1 MAPAT
6 KVLIVE
12 DDRHTREMVR
22 RILERDVKLRHL
34 GIEVIQAAD
43 GEEGIERF
51 LDHGPDL
58 VIVDLLLPRVN
69 GFKVIETIRAQPV
82 GGDCPILVITGV
94 YRDRKTLK
102 QLEEQGVALQLKPFL
117 PQVLASTVR
126 RLLVRPRERA
136 APPPP
141 SPRVSLMDLA
151 RSQAAGDG
159 PPEGQV
165 VEGELTEL
173 GLPHLLLDAL
183 EDQLTGSLEVTRGK
197 VRKVIHLMAGHPIF
211 VQSNLRSETLGQ
223 MLVRRGKI
231 SPEQH
236 SAAFE
241 LSKKEGTKYGEALV
255 RLGLMSEGEVMGEL
269 GEQTRLKITACLG
282 WTTGRFAFT
291 EDPDVGRKVPRCLV
305 DPVQLVLEGLQR
317 RADVE
322 KAFARLAAKSRH
334 VVRLTH
340 RYSLYRERFEGLF
353 GTTVSEVITRE
364 IPVQEVIRRAGTP
377 QAAALQLDLMLRT
390 GLAELGPESQDSD
403 EEPAPPALEE
413 PVMPLEGL
421 AALEPEPALEP
432 EAPPDAWEESSAV
445 VWLPL
450 VERSRRAPRRDA
462 DATEVRVALQLI
474 DSTYLTL
481 HEADHYQILGVTP
494 HSDAD
499 SIEVAYQ
506 IKRRQFDL
514 SNFREM
520 DLGERYA
527 HLEGICAALDS
538 AYAVLG
544 DPARRAAYDA
554 LRGRSPSQ
562 EERSL
567 ALTAEMHCRRG
578 EELFNRERYDKALA
592 AFAQAMEL
600 DEQSE
605 YIAKYAL
612 ALFMARRGRDE
623 EQAAAEAMLVAQ
635 QALAIDGGERTAHLV
650 AATICQE
657 VGHVDEAV
665 HHLEELVRIDPT
677 SAEAFDQLE
686 RLLLERGELDALE
699 LQYRRTLHLLGDR
712 DRELAGAL
720 WRRLALLYRDEVG
733 DQRRAR
739 TAFEVALRFAPND
752 RALREQLTA
761 LEHGEPDRWPQA
773 VLGYRSLLASDP
785 DEPAP
790 LHRLFD
796 LHLRG
801 GRTDAAFVV
810 ASVAFHDGVADE
822 PERRFLERLRP
833 PAPRRARQPVGPS
846 LLARLRHPD
855 DDPAMAALFDALAPV
870 IEYLDP
876 LELTEL
882 GVEKKEIIPRGH
894 LPEGFASVMRYAA
907 EQLALGLPSVAL
919 HPELGA
925 DVQSAGSDP
934 PVLLCG
940 VEALELGDRFALM
953 FLMGRALYRLGPG
966 RRLAA
971 WRSRRTLR
979 DYLLAAL
986 SAAFPDLQVPDAAGT
1001 VARLREEIG
1010 RLGLEPAVVGAV
1022 TALRNRAGKERA
1034 GGTLNLA
1041 DWQRGIQRSAE
1052 RVGLL
1057 LCTDLPTALRVVATQ
1072 DRDAERE
1079 LVDFAL
1085 GQAYIELRA
1094 ELGLSVE

>member
-1 MAPAT
+1 MAPTT
-6 KVLIVE
+6 KVLVVE
-12 DDRHTREMVR
+12 DDRHAREMVR

-34 GIEVIQAAD
+34 DIEVIQAAD

-69 GFKVIETIRAQPV
+69 GFKVIETIRAQPA

-102 QLEEQGVALQLKPFL
+102 QLEAQGVTLQLKPFL
-117 PQVLASTVR
+117 PQVLANTVR
-126 RLLVRPRERA
+126 RLLVRPREARPA
-136 APPPP
+136 PPP
-141 SPRVSLMDLA
+141 SPSPRASLMEMA
-151 RSQAAGDG
+151 RAVEPDEGHAG
-159 PPEGQV
+159 GQV
-165 VEGELTEL
+165 IEGDIAEL

-183 EDQLTGSLEVTRGK
+183 EEQLTGSLEVRRGK
-197 VRKVIHLMAGHPIF
+197 VRKVIHLVAGHPIF

-223 MLVRRGKI
+223 MLVRRGKV
-231 SPEQH
+231 SPDQH

-255 RLGLMSEGEVMGEL
+255 RLGLMSEREVMDEL
-269 GEQTRLKITACLG
+269 GEQTRLKITACLA
-282 WTTGRFAFT
+282 WRAGRFVFT
-291 EDPDVGRKVPRCLV
+291 EDPEVGRKVPRCLV
-305 DPVQLVLEGLQR
+305 EPVQLIFEGLQR
-317 RADVE
+317 HADVE
-322 KAFARLAAKSRH
+322 KAFARLASKSRQ
-334 VVRLTH
+334 VVRLTP
-340 RYSLYRERFEGLF
+340 RFSLYRDRFEGLF
-353 GTTVSEVITRE
+353 GTTVSSVITQE
-364 IPVQEVIRRAGTP
+364 LPVQEVIRRAGTP
-377 QAAALQLDLMLRT
+377 QTAALQLDLMLRT
-390 GLAELGPESQDSD
+390 GLAELGPEAQVAD
-403 EEPAPPALEE
+403 EEPLAPAREE
-413 PVMPLEGL
+413 AAMPLEGL
-421 AALEPEPALEP
+421 AALEAGPALEP

-450 VERSRRAPRRDA
+450 AERAPRRDVDA
-462 DATEVRVALQLI
+462 DDVRVALQLI
-474 DSTYLTL
+474 ESTYLTL
-481 HEADHYQILGVTP
+481 HEADHYQILSVTP

-499 SIEVAYQ
+499 SIEVAHQ

-514 SNFREM
+514 SKFREM
-520 DLGERYA
+520 DLGEHYA
-527 HLEGICAALDS
+527 HLEEICAALDS

-554 LRGRSPSQ
+554 SRGKSPSQ

-578 EELFNRERYDKALA
+578 EELFNRERYDKALE

-605 YIAKYAL
+605 YISKYAL

-623 EQAAAEAMLVAQ
+623 EQAAAEAMLVVQ
-635 QALAIDGGERTAHLV
+635 QALATDGGERTAHLV

-657 VGHVDEAV
+657 VGHADEAV
-665 HHLEELVRIDPT
+665 HHLEELVQIDPT
-677 SAEAFDQLE
+677 SGEAFDQLE
-686 RLLLERGELDALE
+686 RLLLERGDLDGLE

-712 DRELAGAL
+712 NRELAGAL
-720 WRRLALLYRDEVG
+720 WRRLALLYRDELG
-733 DQRRAR
+733 DQDRAR

-761 LEHGEPDRWPQA
+761 LEHSQPERWPQA
-773 VLGYRSLLASDP
+773 VLGYRALLASDP
-785 DEPAP
+785 GEPAP
-790 LHRLFD
+790 IHRLFD

-810 ASVAFHDGVADE
+810 ASVAAHDGVADE
-822 PERRFLERLRP
+822 PERRLLQRLRP
-833 PAPRRARQPVGPS
+833 PAPRRARQPLEPS
-846 LLARLRHPD
+846 LLERLRHPD
-855 DDPAMAALFDALAPV
+855 DDPTMAALFHVLAPV
-870 IEYLDP
+870 IEQLDP
-876 LELTEL
+876 LDLTAL
-882 GVEKKEIIPRGH
+882 GVEQKEIIPRGH
-894 LPEGFASVMRYAA
+894 LPEGFASVMRYTA
-907 EQLALGLPSVAL
+907 EQLAVELPNVSL

-934 PVLLCG
+934 PLLLCG
-940 VEALELGDRFALM
+940 FEALELSDRFALM

-986 SAAFPDLQVPDAAGT
+986 SATFPDLKVPDAAGT
-1001 VARLREEIG
+1001 VGYVREEIG
-1010 RLGLEPAVVGAV
+1010 RFGLEPAVKGAV
-1022 TALRNRAGKERA
+1022 SALRKRASEERG
-1034 GGTLNLA
+1034 GGTFNLA

-1057 LCTDLPTALRVVATQ
+1057 LCTDLPTALRVIAAQ
-1072 DRDAERE
+1072 DRGAERE

-1085 GQAYIELRA
+1085 GQAYTALRA